1 MDEATIQKIAAEVAR
16 HLPSYAWVLLLVQ
29 VVILAAA
36 AAVGAF
42 FGEYLKTRGK
52 NLATKADFDS
62 LQDQLRANTELVET
76 IKAEVG
82 QKDWAQR
89 EWTNLRRTKLE
100 ALLEK
105 MHDCE
110 TYLDQLSS
118 TAIKGDYEAGKRDP
132 VGPLVAIGALYFH
145 ELGNEIYRFSQK
157 CRELVMIAMDHAIAV
172 SQVRVGAD
180 LDAYRTAHGTFREQW
195 LPVYKEFLAARDEL
209 TAAAR
214 RLLMSIM
221 DVDEHQ

>member
-16 HLPSYAWVLLLVQ
+16 HLPSHAWVLLLVQ
-29 VVILAAA
+29 IVLLAAA

-62 LQDQLRANTELVET
+62 LQDQLRANTQLVET
-76 IKAEVG
+76 IKSEVG

-110 TYLDQLSS
+110 AWLDRHRSSCMEGKSEPERDHLNELDVIGTLYFPELQQELTRFYL
-118 TAIKGDYEAGKRDP
+118 AGKQM
-132 VGPLVAIGALYFH
+132 LVQGIQLAQALNTA
-145 ELGNEIYRFSQK
+145 GND
-157 CRELVMIAMDHAIAV
+157 M
-172 SQVRVGAD
+172 
-180 LDAYRTAHGTFREQW
+180 
-195 LPVYKEFLAARDEL
+195 AARQNAYDTFKGEWGDCYKQEFAPARKAL
-209 TAAAR
+209 TEAAR
-214 RLLMSIM
+214 RLLVNIM
-221 DVDEHQ
+221 GAAD

>member
-16 HLPSYAWVLLLVQ
+16 YLPSYAWVLLLVQ

>member
-1 MDEATIQKIAAEVAR
+1 M
-16 HLPSYAWVLLLVQ
+16 
-29 VVILAAA
+29 
-36 AAVGAF
+36 GAF

-52 NLATKADFDS
+52 NLATKAHFDS

-180 LDAYRTAHGTFREQW
+180 LDAYRTTHGTFREQW